1 LKDWCITKELALD
14 RREWKL
20 AIHVSELWSLIPSF
34 YCLLSSFFL
43 FFIWFF
49 YRPLFSIFLF
59 GFFIAFCFSFFF
71 AHVVSSLAYP
81 NLLGNKKL
89 GCCCCVGP
97 HKTSQHIILTPA
109 HHCRFNIQLCIKK
122 NKVLISPEQNVI
134 TKAKKREKPKKL
146 LHW

>member
-1 LKDWCITKELALD
+1 VEASNSCART
-14 RREWKL
+14 
-20 AIHVSELWSLIPSF
+20 LIFNSF
-34 YCLLSSFFL
+34 LLLPFVKFFP
-43 FFIWFF
+43 FFD
-49 YRPLFSIFLF
+49 LVFLSPF
-59 GFFIAFCFSFFF
+59 VFCFFIALCFSFFF

-146 LHW
+146 LH

>member
-1 LKDWCITKELALD
+1 MEASNSCARTLIFD
-14 RREWKL
+14 
-20 AIHVSELWSLIPSF
+20 SL
-34 YCLLSSFFL
+34 LLLPFVKFFP
-43 FFIWFF
+43 FFDLVFLSPFVFCFF
-49 YRPLFSIFLF
+49 YLV
-59 GFFIAFCFSFFF
+59 FFIALCFSFFF

-134 TKAKKREKPKKL
+134 TKAKKNREKPKKL
-146 LHW
+146 LH